1 MANMKTLC
9 LVTPDLYGSHGGIA
23 RITRVLC
30 RAMGEEAERRGWKF
44 VVHSLHDKRGTYPD
58 QSVRMAYHPY
68 ASSRTRFAQ
77 AVLSTVH
84 DRDTSA
90 VVYTHV
96 NHAPMSRLSRAP
108 YFVVAH
114 GVDVWM
120 PLSAMRTEG
129 LRRASGVWAVS
140 DYTNR
145 VVRGLHGVERTL
157 TIHNCLALDVAM
169 LSVARSSCSILLVSR
184 LAGKTKGKR
193 IDDAI
198 RAFAHAQRH
207 LGLEG
212 WTLDIVGD
220 GPLRTTYETLA
231 RESCVEGSVCFH
243 RGISDDALKSLY
255 QRCGFFSLPSVNE
268 GFGLVFLEAMS
279 FGKAV
284 VAACAGASPE
294 VVRDGVTGIITAPG
308 DIEELA
314 SAYVRLARDEALR
327 DALGGRGRLEVQRR
341 FGYEAYRDA
350 VAREL
355 GEVA

>member
-1 MANMKTLC
+1 MKTLC

-30 RAMGEEAERRGWKF
+30 RALGEQAERCGWRL
-44 VVHSLHDKRGTYPD
+44 VVHSLHDKKGALPD
-58 QSVRMAYHPY
+58 PLVRMGYHSY
-68 ASSRTRFAQ
+68 EGSRARFASS
-77 AVLSTVH
+77 VLSTVQ
-84 DRDTSA
+84 DSNTVA

-96 NHAPMSRLSRAP
+96 NHAPLSRMSRAP
-108 YFVVAH
+108 HFVVAH
-114 GVDVWM
+114 GVDVWS

-129 LRRASGVWAVS
+129 LRQARAVWSVS
-140 DYTNR
+140 DYTSR
-145 VVRGLHGVERTL
+145 VVRGLHGVERAR
-157 TIHNCLALDVAM
+157 TIHNCLALDVEHTEAK
-169 LSVARSSCSILLVSR
+169 SSRSILLVSR
-184 LAGKTKGKR
+184 LAGKTEGKR

-220 GPLRTTYETLA
+220 GPLRATYEALA

-243 RGISDDALKSLY
+243 RGISDDALKTLY

-314 SAYVRLARDEALR
+314 SAYARLARDEALR